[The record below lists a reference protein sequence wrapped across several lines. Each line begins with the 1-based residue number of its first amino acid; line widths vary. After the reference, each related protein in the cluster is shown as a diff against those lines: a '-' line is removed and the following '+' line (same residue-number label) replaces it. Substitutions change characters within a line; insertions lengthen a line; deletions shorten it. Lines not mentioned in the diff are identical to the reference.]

1 MLPMNRDEAFNIEQ
15 EMLLE
20 INIEALNL
28 PDLRQIDVE
37 VIQFDIDLCSQS
49 INQSTQ
55 SINLIYNQ
63 SKPLTPTA
71 YPPSTPSLD
80 TAYSSINT
88 INRPHN

>member
-49 INQSTQ
+49 I
-55 SINLIYNQ
+55 
-63 SKPLTPTA
+63 
-71 YPPSTPSLD
+71 
-80 TAYSSINT
+80 
-88 INRPHN
+88 